1 MAALARL
8 HGQKNGGDLPRRFGL
23 QLIADIT
30 AAA

>member
-1 MAALARL
+1 MAGLAHL